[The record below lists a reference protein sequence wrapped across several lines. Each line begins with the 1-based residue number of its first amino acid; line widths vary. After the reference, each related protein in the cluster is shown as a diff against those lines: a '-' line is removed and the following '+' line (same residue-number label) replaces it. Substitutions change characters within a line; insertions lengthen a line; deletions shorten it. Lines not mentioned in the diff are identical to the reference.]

1 MKSEDELEK
10 IIYGMS
16 HDMGAPLRSIVQFS
30 KLLLRSLE
38 GRLSEKE
45 AYWFQLILDNGQQ
58 AQAMIDA
65 LIQLSRIKPDE
76 ETAAPFNVAEM
87 VAAATSLLS
96 TQIKESSA
104 NIERAGDACEWEGNA
119 AQLRQCVYELVR
131 NALIFQPENNVPQ
144 VRIHW
149 KKHNGVLTICV
160 EDNGIGAREDQREK
174 MVYPFQRLNGVT
186 LYPGLGMGLAVC
198 NRIVQNHGGEIHFRD
213 SNLGGLAVTIEFE
226 GIQS

>member
-16 HDMGAPLRSIVQFS
+16 HDMGAPLRSIAQFS

>member
-1 MKSEDELEK
+1 MKIEDELEK

>member
-1 MKSEDELEK
+1 LKSEDELEK

-38 GRLSEKE
+38 GKLSEKE

-65 LIQLSRIKPDE
+65 LIQLSRIKPDK
-76 ETAAPFNVAEM
+76 ETVAPFNVAEM
-87 VAAATSLLS
+87 VAAATSLLN
-96 TQIKESSA
+96 TQIEESSA
-104 NIERAGDACEWEGNA
+104 KIECAGDACEWEGNA
-119 AQLRQCVYELVR
+119 TQLRQCVYELVR

-144 VRIHW
+144 VHIHW
-149 KKHNGVLTICV
+149 QYRNGALTICV